1 LTPDSRKL
9 LVVDDDANNRDM
21 LSRRLTRRGF
31 AVEVAENGQEAL
43 EKIEAAQYD
52 LVLLD
57 QMMPGMSGLDLLR
70 LLRATYSQTDL
81 PVIMVTA
88 VDQSQCVV
96 DALAN
101 GANDYV
107 MKPVDMPVVTA
118 RIQAQ
123 LLRSRADRE
132 NKRVDALTGLGN
144 RVQLVERITACVAR
158 QSKDAPGFIGVLLLD
173 LDGFKVMNDSFG
185 HHAGDQLLM
194 EIGARLKSLAG
205 PMGDSN
211 SVARIGGDEFAMV
224 LEDVGS
230 MEQLEERAEAILASL
245 RYPVEIQGRSLSSS
259 ASLGIAIS
267 LDGSCPA
274 EELLRDADLAMYR
287 AKELGKNRFEIFDRA
302 LRDRA
307 QARMAIAMDL
317 RHAIDRNQ
325 LVGFYQPK
333 INLATRQIIGYE
345 ALLSWQHPERGLVPP
360 NDFISI
366 AEETGLINAIGEW
379 ILNEACRQLLVWQ
392 TKYPCSPPLAMNVNL
407 SVKQLSDPDLLNQVK
422 RILDETGIPPESL
435 KLELTESSLMSE
447 IESARE
453 VLTSLQALHV
463 GLKLDDFGT
472 GYSSLSYL
480 RTLHF
485 DSLKIDQSFVR
496 RLATDRETHAIVETI
511 VNLAH
516 ALQMNVVA
524 EGIETED
531 QLAELIDIG
540 CESGQGF
547 LFSRPVSSEAIDEL
561 LATRFA
567 L

>member
-1 LTPDSRKL
+1 
-9 LVVDDDANNRDM
+9 
-21 LSRRLTRRGF
+21 
-31 AVEVAENGQEAL
+31 
-43 EKIEAAQYD
+43 
-52 LVLLD
+52 
-57 QMMPGMSGLDLLR
+57 
-70 LLRATYSQTDL
+70 
-81 PVIMVTA
+81 
-88 VDQSQCVV
+88 
-96 DALAN
+96 
-101 GANDYV
+101 
-107 MKPVDMPVVTA
+107 
-118 RIQAQ
+118 
-123 LLRSRADRE
+123 
-132 NKRVDALTGLGN
+132 
-144 RVQLVERITACVAR
+144 
-158 QSKDAPGFIGVLLLD
+158 
-173 LDGFKVMNDSFG
+173 
-185 HHAGDQLLM
+185 M

-287 AKELGKNRFEIFDRA
+287 AKELGTNRFEIFDRA

-333 INLATRQIIGYE
+333 INLATRQIIGFE
-345 ALLSWQHPERGLVPP
+345 ALLRWQHPERGLVPP